1 MSDHSVLSRRDF
13 LGLCG
18 AGFCLLAATSVFAP
32 PSSAS
37 ARLAR
42 KGLIRE
48 KLSPWFTPLEGRAI
62 LCTLCPR
69 ECLVRDG
76 ERGHCQVRENRE
88 GKYYSLVYGNPCA
101 VHLDPIEKKP
111 FFHFHPSSWSFSIAT
126 AGCNLDC
133 KFCQNW
139 EISQATPE
147 EVFSYDFS
155 PERTVEEAVRSGAKS
170 IAYTYVEPTIFHEY
184 MVDTCRLARKAGLLN
199 VCHTNAFIN
208 PEPLRELCTV
218 IDAVNCDLKGFTEEF
233 YREMC
238 GGRLAPVLDSLK
250 TLKRLGV
257 HLEITNLVIP
267 SGNDEL
273 TLAGKMCRWI
283 ASKLGAETPVHF
295 SRFYPLYKLRSLPP
309 TPVATLEKLRA
320 AAFSTG
326 LKYVYIGNI
335 PGHEGQH
342 TYCPKCGKAVVRRT
356 GFMVGEVHLERD
368 MCGYCG
374 EPIAGIW
381 F

>member
-1 MSDHSVLSRRDF
+1 
-13 LGLCG
+13 
-18 AGFCLLAATSVFAP
+18 
-32 PSSAS
+32 
-37 ARLAR
+37 
-42 KGLIRE
+42 LIGE
-48 KLSPWFTPLEGRAI
+48 KLSPWFTPLEGGAI
-62 LCTLCPR
+62 RCTLCPR
-69 ECLVRDG
+69 GCTVAEGR
-76 ERGHCQVRENRE
+76 RGHCKVRENRG

-126 AGCNLDC
+126 AGCNFDC

-139 EISQATPE
+139 QISQATPE

-184 MVDTCRLARKAGLLN
+184 MIDTGRLARKAGLLN

-208 PEPLRELCTV
+208 REPLRELCTV
-218 IDAVNCDLKGFTEEF
+218 IDAVNCDLKGFTEEY

-238 GGRLAPVLDSLK
+238 GGRLAPVLESLK
-250 TLKRLGV
+250 TLRRLGV

-267 SGNDEL
+267 SRNDDL

-283 ASKLGAETPVHF
+283 ARELGGETPVHF

-320 AAFSTG
+320 AALAEG
-326 LKYVYIGNI
+326 LKYVYIGNL

-342 TYCPKCGKAVVRRT
+342 TYCPECGQAVVRRT
-356 GFMVGEVHLERD
+356 GFMVGEMHLEKGK
-368 MCGYCG
+368 CAHCG

-381 F
+381 G